1 MSSTTKEKY
10 AMKTINLSGFG
21 EEYKERLINEV
32 LIMARLHHQNIV
44 KLYEVYES
52 ENVLYLIMELLS
64 GGELYTRLVNSPSI
78 FEFFHQYSFI
88 VGKFSEEYTRYIIS
102 EILKAIV
109 YLHETKNIVH
119 RDLKLANIMFSD
131 PFPDS
136 QIKLI
141 DFGLSKVLWLQ
152 IPISFLDHYEF

>member
-1 MSSTTKEKY
+1 MFSTTNEKY

-52 ENVLYLIMELLS
+52 NNVLYLIMELLS

-78 FEFFHQYSFI
+78 FLYSFVFI
-88 VGKFSEEYTRYIIS
+88 HSGQVFRGIYSLHHLRDPES
-102 EILKAIV
+102 DCILA
-109 YLHETKNIVH
+109 
-119 RDLKLANIMFSD
+119 
-131 PFPDS
+131 
-136 QIKLI
+136 
-141 DFGLSKVLWLQ
+141 
-152 IPISFLDHYEF
+152 

>member
-1 MSSTTKEKY
+1 MFSTTNEKY

-52 ENVLYLIMELLS
+52 NNVLYLIMELLS

-78 FEFFHQYSFI
+78 FLYSFVFI
-88 VGKFSEEYTRYIIS
+88 HSGKVFRGIYSLHYLRDPESDR
-102 EILKAIV
+102 ILA
-109 YLHETKNIVH
+109 
-119 RDLKLANIMFSD
+119 
-131 PFPDS
+131 
-136 QIKLI
+136 
-141 DFGLSKVLWLQ
+141 
-152 IPISFLDHYEF
+152 